1 MSIARR
7 FLDGEITL
15 LEATRDGVFC
25 SAGDGDVP
33 IAEVVRIMETR
44 GYSGWYVL
52 EQDIAIV
59 GNQARTPDSASAAV
73 ERSIRYL
80 AALN

>member
-1 MSIARR
+1 MSIAKQ
-7 FLDGEITL
+7 FLAGEITL
-15 LEATRDGVFC
+15 LEATRDGIFC
-25 SAGDGDVP
+25 SAGDGNVP
-33 IAEVVRIMETR
+33 IAEVVRAMESR

-59 GNQARTPDSASAAV
+59 GDQPRNPTAASAAV

-80 AALN
+80 ASLN

>member
-1 MSIARR
+1 
-7 FLDGEITL
+7 
-15 LEATRDGVFC
+15 
-25 SAGDGDVP
+25 VP
-33 IAEVVRIMETR
+33 IADVVKTMESK

-59 GNQARTPDSASAAV
+59 GDQPRNPVSASAAV

-80 AALN
+80 ATLN

>member
-1 MSIARR
+1 
-7 FLDGEITL
+7 
-15 LEATRDGVFC
+15 
-25 SAGDGDVP
+25 
-33 IAEVVRIMETR
+33 VVRIMETR